1 MLEYINKYRA
11 LLYNVEYIK
20 KTEHYCLMLEYF
32 NKYRALLFNVEY
44 INKCRA
50 LFYNVRI

>member
-20 KTEHYCLMLEYF
+20 K
-32 NKYRALLFNVEY
+32 NRALLFNV
-44 INKCRA
+44 
-50 LFYNVRI
+50 RIF